1 MNQCPHKVSFLKNL
15 NCTQMFPAKCEHCGV
30 KLVRSHDFTK
40 SLLVGYSA
48 YSFIPLIIVFFLF
61 IEQAFLIIAV
71 LLGLPLFVYLIE
83 VSRNELEVFTND
95 AQNKYK
101 SRSRKNLFLLAAFV
115 SILFVVGYFGL

>member
-1 MNQCPHKVSFLKNL
+1 
-15 NCTQMFPAKCEHCGV
+15 MFPAKCEHCGV